1 MAGWNPMKA
10 IRDAINKVFAAIAN
24 TIITIFKP
32 ILDAIPKIIA
42 IFSAPFIT
50 IFTGFITVFIIGIID
65 SILHYLFPRD
75 FGEKSKDDN
84 GNWYTNPIGGWKW
97 LCNIGLDILFV
108 AIYFVF
114 IVGYF
119 FTTRLAGIF
128 LIFLSL
134 SMLITISII
143 PFLPM
148 IYFIYICIKN
158 SQTIAKLSKNIIIGY
173 VNEAIYNVRETKKF
187 FSNNVVNILLK
198 IVLIFSYQ
206 MFLLICDIFLSLPI
220 IVDQISKF
228 GIIGQILVNIIIYYP
243 VWWFLYSLYANRNN
257 NIDFTN
263 TTTIDNFKKI
273 LSDINIL
280 LHYYLAWHPI
290 LSNLKSA
297 HDATLSSLS
306 ATNKDSILI
315 KKNLE
320 NLNNV
325 LLESEKRASGLEI
338 MDISYRLTKII
349 NDAPRF
355 DFANQIL
362 NAIDSVTGTF
372 WFVWDWINKKST
384 AIIQALKSK

>member
-1 MAGWNPMKA
+1 MSGWNP
-10 IRDAINKVFAAIAN
+10 ITAINKIFAAIRNA
-24 TIITIFKP
+24 IVIVFQP
-32 ILDAIPKIIA
+32 ILDAISKIIG
-42 IFSAPFIT
+42 ILSAPFT
-50 IFTGFITVFIIGIID
+50 NIFTGFISIFIVGIID
-65 SILHYLFPRD
+65 SILHYFFPRD
-75 FGEKSKDDN
+75 FREKSKDNN
-84 GNWYTNPIGGWKW
+84 GNWYTDPIGGWKW
-97 LCNIGLDILFV
+97 LRNISLDILFIGV
-108 AIYFVF
+108 YFVF
-114 IVGYF
+114 LVAYF
-119 FTTRLAGIF
+119 FTIRFAGIF
-128 LIFLSL
+128 LTFLSL

-148 IYFIYICIKN
+148 MYFVYIWIKN
-158 SQTIAKLSKNIIIGY
+158 LQTIAKNSKNIIIGFI
-173 VNEAIYNVRETKKF
+173 NEAMYDVRETKNF
-187 FSNNVVNILLK
+187 FSNNLINILLK
-198 IVLIFSYQ
+198 IALIFSYQ
-206 MFLLICDIFLSLPI
+206 IFLFICDIFLSLPI
-220 IVDQISKF
+220 IIDQLSKF
-228 GIIGQILVNIIIYYP
+228 GIIAQILVNIIIYYP
-243 VWWFLYSLYANRNN
+243 TWWFLYSLYANRNN